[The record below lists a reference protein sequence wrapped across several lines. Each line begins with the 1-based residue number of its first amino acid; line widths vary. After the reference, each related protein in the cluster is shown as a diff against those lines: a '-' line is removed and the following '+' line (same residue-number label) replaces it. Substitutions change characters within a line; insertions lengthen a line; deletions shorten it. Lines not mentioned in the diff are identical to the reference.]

1 MKKNIFIMSK
11 VPFKGII
18 KNRLSKEIGFTKSKR
33 LIINTLE
40 KINKIFLDKKA
51 EYNIYWY
58 LFPKKK
64 FRSYSFSFSS
74 KCILQSKGNLGDKM
88 WNLVKFQRKPLI
100 IIGSDIPQLNLKA
113 ISHSFNKLKTY
124 DVVIGPTY
132 DGGFWLIGFANRKKL
147 TNPFNNIRWSSSF
160 TFTDLIQNLKSN
172 QISYDFTQKL
182 RDIDNKDDYCENNKD

>member
-1 MKKNIFIMSK
+1 MRSCTSY
-11 VPFKGII
+11 V
-18 KNRLSKEIGFTKSKR
+18 T
-33 LIINTLE
+33 
-40 KINKIFLDKKA
+40 KIF
-51 EYNIYWY
+51 
-58 LFPKKK
+58 PT
-64 FRSYSFSFSS
+64 
-74 KCILQSKGNLGDKM
+74 G
-88 WNLVKFQRKPLI
+88 RKPLI

-172 QISYDFTQKL
+172 QISYDYTQKL